1 MKWMYIMEI
10 NGWMIGW
17 IERLAP
23 YTYLRHYVYTHVVV
37 PSFLYFSLLPSS
49 SFRRYMETV
58 LNPEKPWHT
67 YIDCIPLEDEGASE
81 APMFFKQA
89 LAESDVQVRKEARR
103 KVAGCP
109 TYVFMGSVCVYV
121 CVVCCV
127 LYCVHG
133 VVRRLFVY
141 ILPRPPLT
149 SCHCPCCSDRNTQ
162 N

>member
-1 MKWMYIMEI
+1 MD
-10 NGWMIGW
+10 GWKGVY
-17 IERLAP
+17 L
-23 YTYLRHYVYTHVVV
+23 YTHTWHYVYTHVVV

-109 TYVFMGSVCVYV
+109 TYVFMGSVCVCMCVWYV
-121 CVVCCV
+121 VYCTVCTV
-127 LYCVHG
+127 
-133 VVRRLFVY
+133 
-141 ILPRPPLT
+141 
-149 SCHCPCCSDRNTQ
+149 
-162 N
+162 

>member
-109 TYVFMGSVCVYV
+109 TYCLDRTCLWVVCVCV
-121 CVVCCV
+121 CVCGMLCTVLCARCSSPFVCIHFASSSSY
-127 LYCVHG
+127 L
-133 VVRRLFVY
+133 
-141 ILPRPPLT
+141 LPL
-149 SCHCPCCSDRNTQ
+149 SLLQ
-162 N
+162 